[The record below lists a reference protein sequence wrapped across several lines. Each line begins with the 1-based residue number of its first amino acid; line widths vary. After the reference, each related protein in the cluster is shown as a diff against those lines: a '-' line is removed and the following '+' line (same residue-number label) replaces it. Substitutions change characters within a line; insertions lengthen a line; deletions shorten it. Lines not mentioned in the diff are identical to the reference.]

1 MQQAEQRDLSPL
13 MTADELN
20 RTSKLPRAIA
30 YSTVAVV
37 LIALLLNVVGQAVLK
52 VGMTRIGPLSISVEG
67 LPGIVLQIV
76 TSPYIIG
83 GLFIYALAMFFWL
96 VTLSRLDLSVAY
108 PSLSLTQVLVLAIA
122 WLVLREEI
130 SPLRLGGVLVICLG
144 MLLVARS

>member
-1 MQQAEQRDLSPL
+1 MQQVKQRDLSPV
-13 MTADELN
+13 MTTEELDGSS
-20 RTSKLPRAIA
+20 RLPRAIA
-30 YSTVAVV
+30 YSTVAIV
-37 LIALLLNVVGQAVLK
+37 LIALLLNVAGQAVLK
-52 VGMTRIGPLSISVEG
+52 IGMTRLGPLRISVDS

-76 TSPYIIG
+76 TSPYVIG

>member
-1 MQQAEQRDLSPL
+1 MQQVEQRDLSPV
-13 MTADELN
+13 MTANEVHAS
-20 RTSKLPRAIA
+20 SKLPRAIA

-52 VGMTRIGPLSISVEG
+52 VGMTQIGPLRISVDS

-83 GLFIYALAMFFWL
+83 GLFMYALAMFFWL
-96 VTLSRLDLSVAY
+96 ITLSRLDLSVAY

>member
-1 MQQAEQRDLSPL
+1 MQQVEQRDLSPV
-13 MTADELN
+13 MMADELHG
-20 RTSKLPRAIA
+20 TSKLRGAIA

-52 VGMTRIGPLSISVEG
+52 VGMTQIGPLRISVEG
-67 LPGIVLQIV
+67 LPTIVLQIV

-108 PSLSLTQVLVLAIA
+108 PSLSLTQVMVLAIA

-130 SPLRLGGVLVICLG
+130 SPLRVGGVLLICLG